1 MVVEALRH
9 VQAAHFQDT
18 GHRPGWWRTA
28 ARWSMRQQ
36 THQAEQAATTH
47 SQARERDRRAQGYN
61 LLIITCTACG
71 TARLAGPGRGRLGG
85 TAGAGV

>member
-61 LLIITCTACG
+61 LLITTCTACG
-71 TARLAGPGRGRLGG
+71 TARLSDHPHTCHQAPG
-85 TAGAGV
+85 T